1 MSNRKISELNPLTS
15 LDSSEELA
23 IVDGNETKRI
33 TVAALLTEGL
43 SAVTAASISSS
54 KISYVAGGI
63 ATAAIAD
70 NAITTAKL
78 GDAQVSGAKISNN
91 AIVVVQSSLPTS
103 GQYTGQLALT
113 IDDNK
118 LYVWNGT
125 QWVNSVAPGSIN
137 AFTDTTSGIINIS
150 TAVSSGTAT
159 ITASIDD
166 TTSAAQFLAGPVG
179 SAGTVGYRT
188 IDGGDLPTATT
199 TSKGGVIV
207 NGGGLTLNTD
217 TIQIDNSVTASSTK
231 HLVTYDANGLINGG
245 AAITS
250 ADLPVATNSAK
261 GAVSVP
267 TNEGL
272 AVDANGNLSINNT
285 VTSGTYT
292 KVTVTAKGVVSA
304 GDTLDAADIPDHS
317 AAKLTSGT
325 INTSLIAN
333 DSITADKLANES
345 TVKFGGALGSDNV
358 TIFPTGDF
366 KGQLFWDETSLDL
379 YVYTGSAFIPITV
392 LSGNLVNAGTYNAS
406 TNLVSSVT
414 TAGSSAGFSAGSAL
428 PAPAGTNLNHYVV
441 VETSGTGSG
450 AAPAVALAPPDMLLS
465 NGVGTEYRLIDVSN
479 AIAGQTAANISFI
492 ASGTIAATDV
502 QAALQEVDSEKLAI
516 AGGTMTGDLNLGTS
530 TNVVFEGSSAD
541 DYETTLTVTDPTAD
555 RTLALP
561 NVSGTLVSTGDTGS
575 VTSTMIADGA
585 IVNADINAS
594 AEIAVSKLAN
604 GTARQLLQ
612 TDAGGSGVEFTS
624 NVDVPG
630 TLDVTSAATFDSTVD
645 VTGLLSANGK
655 LAYPAGSAAAVSLY
669 SGSDTDTGIYSP
681 GSNQFGIATAGTS
694 RIVVDAS
701 GNVGIGTTP
710 AVNLHVKNASSTGRI
725 RIEGGGSSSAQLQF
739 IAGGQTNP
747 YVITQDASR
756 NLIFFDNASERLQVD
771 SAGRLLVGT
780 SSDIADVGIVPLQV
794 VQAGGGGIILARND
808 TSVSDGNDLGYIRF
822 MGNDTTSNTYTSLG
836 LIQCEADGTHAAGDN
851 PTRLVFS
858 TTADGASSPT
868 ERLRIDSSG
877 NATFTGNIT
886 AAGKIESNFTGGN
899 MFEAD
904 AVFGNNNC
912 AYRSRHNGNAG
923 SNSFHF
929 IGTSNDGKRID
940 IKTNGDIQTDGS
952 AEFAGDFTN
961 GSFPSGNGLKTD
973 VSNGILSLRNDNA
986 SATNGTEQAFR
997 IYSGGQ
1003 NQSDI
1008 TAKINA
1014 SGSAIF
1020 ASNIGIGTSSPYS
1033 ASGYNSLTLNGS
1045 TGSQIRFRTGD
1056 SDKGLIY
1063 NTANDFNI
1071 FSFDNPLRFHTNST
1085 EQMRLDSSGRL
1096 LVGTS
1101 TARTNF
1107 NNGGNSAEFQVEGFG
1122 KGSFMR
1128 NLNDQFG
1135 ASLFLTKS
1143 RSTGNSVLNSSD
1155 TIGNIS
1161 FQGNDGTDF
1170 VPTAIISCQVDGTP
1184 GANDMPGR
1192 LVFST
1197 TADGSSSPTERM
1209 RIDHT
1214 GTSFFMSAGNVIGA
1228 LTDLGAGTT
1237 RRLYYGGHSRSGI
1250 GTNHVTFTVW
1260 TNGDVQNTNNSYGSL
1275 SDVKLKENIVD
1286 AKSQWADIKDLRVR
1300 NYNFIEGQTHTQI
1313 GVVAQEV
1320 ETVSPGLVY
1329 ETPDRDENDNDL
1341 GTVTKS
1347 VNYSVL
1353 YMKAVKAL
1361 QEAMERIETLETKV
1375 AALEAG

>member
-655 LAYPAGSAAAVSLY
+655 LAYPAGTAAAVSLY

-694 RIVVDAS
+694 RIVIDANGNTGIGTTSPSDYSSSADDLVIAGSGQKGITIASTNSTQSNIFFADSTSGSGEFAGYLAYIHGSDAFAFGANGSERMRIDSSGNVGIGTLSPTEKLSVDGKLHITNDIIMAQTNGRVDFDNGNSNGALRFHSTSANAERMRIDSSGNVGIGTLSPQRLEHLSTSTDTQLRVESTSASSNNEAAVELIRGSNQSAIKNKAGGLEFFTGGLTSERLRIDSSGRVGIGTSSPGKDLDVNNGSSNCTIRARTGIGFSSFLSLQPNGSGSGVALTANADSSAQLFNQLNSHLAFGTNNTERMQINSNGKVLIGTTSNYANANADDLVIGSNSSSAESGITLGSTNGSGIRFADSDNQSAGVIEYFHADNSMRLFTSGSERMRIDSS
-701 GNVGIGTTP
+701 GNVGIGTTNISSKLTVNGTLRFQTGNNP
-710 AVNLHVKNASSTGRI
+710 LALLTGDGDGTNCFKIDSNSAVNNDSGLVRVFNNG
-725 RIEGGGSSSAQLQF
+725 
-739 IAGGQTNP
+739 
-747 YVITQDASR
+747 TQKA
-756 NLIFFDNASERLQVD
+756 
-771 SAGRLLVGT
+771 
-780 SSDIADVGIVPLQV
+780 
-794 VQAGGGGIILARND
+794 
-808 TSVSDGNDLGYIRF
+808 
-822 MGNDTTSNTYTSLG
+822 
-836 LIQCEADGTHAAGDN
+836 
-851 PTRLVFS
+851 
-858 TTADGASSPT
+858 
-868 ERLRIDSSG
+868 RIDG
-877 NATFTGNIT
+877 
-886 AAGKIESNFTGGN
+886 
-899 MFEAD
+899 
-904 AVFGNNNC
+904 
-912 AYRSRHNGNAG
+912 
-923 SNSFHF
+923 
-929 IGTSNDGKRID
+929 
-940 IKTNGDIQTDGS
+940 DGS
-952 AEFAGDFTN
+952 F
-961 GSFPSGNGLKTD
+961 L
-973 VSNGILSLRNDNA
+973 
-986 SATNGTEQAFR
+986 SATNNYGT
-997 IYSGGQ
+997 
-1003 NQSDI
+1003 
-1008 TAKINA
+1008 
-1014 SGSAIF
+1014 
-1020 ASNIGIGTSSPYS
+1020 
-1033 ASGYNSLTLNGS
+1033 
-1045 TGSQIRFRTGD
+1045 
-1056 SDKGLIY
+1056 
-1063 NTANDFNI
+1063 
-1071 FSFDNPLRFHTNST
+1071 
-1085 EQMRLDSSGRL
+1085 
-1096 LVGTS
+1096 
-1101 TARTNF
+1101 
-1107 NNGGNSAEFQVEGFG
+1107 
-1122 KGSFMR
+1122 
-1128 NLNDQFG
+1128 
-1135 ASLFLTKS
+1135 
-1143 RSTGNSVLNSSD
+1143 
-1155 TIGNIS
+1155 
-1161 FQGNDGTDF
+1161 
-1170 VPTAIISCQVDGTP
+1170 
-1184 GANDMPGR
+1184 
-1192 LVFST
+1192 
-1197 TADGSSSPTERM
+1197 
-1209 RIDHT
+1209 
-1214 GTSFFMSAGNVIGA
+1214 
-1228 LTDLGAGTT
+1228 
-1237 RRLYYGGHSRSGI
+1237 
-1250 GTNHVTFTVW
+1250 
-1260 TNGDVQNTNNSYGSL
+1260 L
-1275 SDVKLKENIVD
+1275 SDVSLKENIVD
-1286 AKSQWADIKDLRVR
+1286 ANPQWADIKNIQVR
-1300 NYNFIEGQTHTQI
+1300 NFNFKESVGHGTFTQL
-1313 GVVAQEV
+1313 GVIAQEV
-1320 ETVSPGLVY
+1320 ESVSPGLVKI
-1329 ETPDRDENDNDL
+1329 DSD
-1341 GTVTKS
+1341 GVKS
-1347 VNYSVL
+1347 VKYSVL

-1361 QEAMERIETLETKV
+1361 QEAMDRIETLEAKV